1 MRLGKAD
8 RGLSKEREGPGFS
21 HLLWKRAHCGN
32 RGDSRLVLLSFHPL
46 LEAVQSCFGPVLG
59 GRRGGALA
67 QLSADWF
74 HASGGGD
81 DLIPSPRRI

>member
-1 MRLGKAD
+1 MCLERQD
-8 RGLSKEREGPGFS
+8 RGLSKGREGPGLS
-21 HLLWKRAHCGN
+21 HLLWKWSHCAN
-32 RGDSRLVLLSFHPL
+32 RGDSGLVLLSFHPL